1 MCNTNNLIY
10 VRVLQQDTEDQIRMG
25 RTYPILKENL
35 DEHSRLLKKFIDY
48 RLEWCGGFEKGCNKY
63 YTRIALV
70 DAVTFA
76 SVREIWTR
84 NR

>member
-1 MCNTNNLIY
+1 MCSTNNLIY

-25 RTYPILKENL
+25 HSFPMPKSDLDKHTRNIREQYNKE
-35 DEHSRLLKKFIDY
+35 
-48 RLEWCGGFEKGCNKY
+48 LEWCGGFEEGCNKY

-70 DAVTFA
+70 DAVTFK
-76 SVREIWTR
+76 SIREIWTR

>member
-25 RTYPILKENL
+25 RTYPILKDNL
-35 DEHSRLLKKFIDY
+35 DEHTRLVKKQYDKE
-48 RLEWCGGFEKGCNKY
+48 LEWCGGFEKGCNKY

-70 DAVTFA
+70 NAVTFA